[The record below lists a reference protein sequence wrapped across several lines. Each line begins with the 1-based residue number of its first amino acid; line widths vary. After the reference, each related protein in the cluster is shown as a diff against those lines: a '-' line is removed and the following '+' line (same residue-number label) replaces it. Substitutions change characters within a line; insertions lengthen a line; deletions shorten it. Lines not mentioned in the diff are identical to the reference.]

1 MVIVS
6 VLQDE
11 KVLALSFYNRV
22 NISHHSPV
30 LFKMVKMGH
39 YRWCIL
45 LRLKIV
51 FVQGNLLNVQFLR
64 SKSKACSPNLSFWT
78 KDLRISDAG
87 RTFLRCIFNA
97 EGFMLRH
104 TQMNPRPQRWWFPGS
119 LLLQTPH
126 FALPGSGRGPVVLHV
141 IAPQGAR
148 VLGSDLRCVVW

>member
-1 MVIVS
+1 MVVVS

-51 FVQGNLLNVQFLR
+51 FAQGNLLNVQFLR
-64 SKSKACSPNLSFWT
+64 SKSKACSPNLSFRT

-87 RTFLRCIFNA
+87 GTVLRCIFNA

-104 TQMNPRPQRWWFPGS
+104 TQMNSTAVVVSGQFAIANTTFCSAWFWKGPGCPARDCPTGC
-119 LLLQTPH
+119 QG
-126 FALPGSGRGPVVLHV
+126 PGK
-141 IAPQGAR
+141 
-148 VLGSDLRCVVW
+148 